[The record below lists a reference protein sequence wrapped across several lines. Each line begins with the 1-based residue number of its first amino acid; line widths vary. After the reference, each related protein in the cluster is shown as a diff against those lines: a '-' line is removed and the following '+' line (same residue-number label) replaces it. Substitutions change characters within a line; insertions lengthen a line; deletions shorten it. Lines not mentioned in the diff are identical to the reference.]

1 MILADGTIMTTLQRT
16 LGLLALFLSSASG
29 IAADEPAAD
38 APQPDPPVADA
49 PVADAAVADTEAIP
63 PLVQLWESQAV
74 LNVDRDVVA
83 YIVNDEDIVYVQ
95 SSAGIVTA
103 LNADTGR
110 EMWTAQVGRTDEVAM
125 PATSNASIV
134 MVVAGPALYALDKF
148 SGKELFSYRLP
159 SQPSAGPV
167 ITEGSFFIPLSD
179 NSLCTCALKT
189 LQYLERFHKLPP
201 GIPQAI
207 AWRFATGEVI
217 KRAPV
222 AGASRVGFVT
232 EQGNIHVV
240 DISGV
245 QAGRSKFQFLMKS
258 PATAP
263 LTLVT
268 RDQEYLFAAA
278 ANNQLYCIGMNTNAR
293 VHWTFPLGQRV
304 SEPITVI
311 GQDVYIVGDE
321 GELLGLGLQ
330 SGLPLQTADGEP
342 FALTDVEVLVSV
354 TEKAVYVLDSAE
366 RLVTVDRRTGQV
378 VSKKQYHD
386 LTMPIR
392 NSVTDRLYLS
402 STSGRVVCMKE
413 SGIDFPIYHQNPQR
427 SPIMP
432 EVAKPAP
439 AVPAAEEAGAENN

>member
-1 MILADGTIMTTLQRT
+1 MILADMTIMTTLQRT
-16 LGLLALFLSSASG
+16 LGLLALLLSSASCM
-29 IAADEPAAD
+29 AADEPAAD

-49 PVADAAVADTEAIP
+49 PVADSAVADAADVP

-74 LNVDRDVVA
+74 LNVERDIVA
-83 YIVNDEDIVYVQ
+83 HIVNDEDVVYVQ
-95 SSAGIVTA
+95 SSAGVVTA

-159 SQPSAGPV
+159 SHPSAGPV
-167 ITEGSFFIPLSD
+167 ITEGSFFVPLAD

-189 LQYLERFHKLPP
+189 LQYLERYRKLPP
-201 GIPQAI
+201 GVAKAI
-207 AWRFATGEVI
+207 AWRFAAGEVI

-222 AGASRVGFVT
+222 AGDSRVGFVT
-232 EQGNIHVV
+232 EEGNIHVV

-245 QAGRSKFQFLMKS
+245 KAGRSKFQFLMKS

-278 ANNQLYCIGMNTNAR
+278 ANNRLYCIGMNTNGR
-293 VHWTFPLGQRV
+293 VQWTFPLGQRV

-330 SGLPLQTADGEP
+330 SGLPLQTASGAP
-342 FALTDVEVLVSV
+342 FALTDVEVLLSV
-354 TEKAVYVLDSAE
+354 TEKAVYVLDSAG
-366 RLVTVDRRTGQV
+366 RVVTVNRRTGEA
-378 VSKKQYHD
+378 VSKKEYHD
-386 LTMPIR
+386 LTMPLR

-402 STSGRVVCMKE
+402 STSGRVVCLKE

-439 AVPAAEEAGAENN
+439 AVPADAENN

>member
-1 MILADGTIMTTLQRT
+1 MTRMILADGMTMTTLQRI
-16 LGLLALFLSSASG
+16 LALLALLISSIPG
-29 IAADEPAAD
+29 TAADEPAAD
-38 APQPDPPVADA
+38 QSVTD
-49 PVADAAVADTEAIP
+49 AVAVP
-63 PLVQLWESQAV
+63 PLVRLWEAQAV
-74 LNVDRDVVA
+74 LNAERDKVA
-83 YIVNDEDIVYVQ
+83 HLVNDEDVVLVQ
-95 SSAGIVTA
+95 STAGIVTA
-103 LNADTGR
+103 LNAETGR

-134 MVVAGPALYALDKF
+134 MIVAGPALYALDKF

-167 ITEGSFFIPLSD
+167 ITEGSFFIPLAD
-179 NSLCTCALKT
+179 NSLCACALNT
-189 LQYLERFHKLPP
+189 LQYLERYQKLPP
-201 GIPQAI
+201 GIAQAI
-207 AWRFATGEVI
+207 AWRFVTGEII

-222 AGASRVGFVT
+222 AGSSRVAFVT
-232 EQGNIHVV
+232 ENGNIHVV

-245 QAGRSKFQFLMKS
+245 QAGISKFQFLMQS

-263 LTLVT
+263 LTLVA

-278 ANNQLYCIGMNTNAR
+278 ANNRLFCIGMNTNGR
-293 VHWTFPLGQRV
+293 MQWTYPLGQRV
-304 SEPITVI
+304 SEPISVI

-321 GELLGLGLQ
+321 GELIGLGLK
-330 SGLPLQTADGEP
+330 SGLPLQTVNEEP
-342 FALTDVEVLVSV
+342 FGLTDVNALVSV
-354 TEKAVYVLDSAE
+354 TEKAIYVIDSAG
-366 RLVTVDRRTGQV
+366 RLVTVNRRTGKV
-378 VSKKQYHD
+378 LAKEQYRD

-439 AVPAAEEAGAENN
+439 AEPTADAGVENR